1 MRRTRVVP
9 FAVSRAATRSRGQSR
24 RTALSV
30 LLACGVALATTVT
43 SQAQQP
49 RQKNST
55 QKAQKSTG
63 KKNSEQKAKNG
74 ANAARKEG
82 DRRPGGR
89 NTATSRR
96 TTTGRKSSSAAER
109 KRRTAQR
116 DRWSSL
122 SAQKR
127 KQLEAIYRQLRE
139 LPPDKRKLL
148 LDRLRDLDSNTRRER
163 IRSAKKR
170 LENDASW
177 FERQSRQ
184 TRRAV
189 LESLPQNVR
198 DRLQRLPA
206 KERQKHLQQLVANRR
221 AKLIE
226 RLPPGVAAE
235 VRALPPGKQ
244 TQRIKQSR
252 TSQVFRRTFQDRE
265 EINRLRKLPQKEL
278 RRLLAV
284 KGAGDSAA
292 PKPDYLSTRTW
303 ERWKALKRYER
314 DRILRLVRTG
324 GDLRSGR
331 PSQGRPSQERARPE
345 RGRTRAKPDQTGP
358 KAGPRNAGPRNAR
371 PKDAGRR
378 G

>member
-1 MRRTRVVP
+1 MSRTRVFQ
-9 FAVSRAATRSRGQSR
+9 FAVML
-24 RTALSV
+24 LSF
-30 LLACGVALATTVT
+30 GVALATTVT

-55 QKAQKSTG
+55 QKAQTSTG
-63 KKNSEQKAKNG
+63 KKNAAQKAKKG
-74 ANAARKEG
+74 TNAARKEG

-89 NTATSRR
+89 KTATS
-96 TTTGRKSSSAAER
+96 RKSSSAAER

-189 LESLPQNVR
+189 LESLPKNVR

-206 KERQKHLQQLVANRR
+206 KERQKHIQQLVANRR

-244 TQRIKQSR
+244 TQRLKQYR

-284 KGAGDSAA
+284 GAGDSAA
-292 PKPDYLSTRTW
+292 SKPDYLSTRTW

-324 GDLRSGR
+324 GDLRLH
-331 PSQGRPSQERARPE
+331 APE
-345 RGRTRAKPDQTGP
+345 
-358 KAGPRNAGPRNAR
+358 
-371 PKDAGRR
+371 DAGFD
-378 G
+378 GVAPGG

>member
-1 MRRTRVVP
+1 MRTTHVCP
-9 FAVSRAATRSRGQSR
+9 FAVSRAVTRSRGQSR
-24 RTALSV
+24 RTGLSV

-43 SQAQQP
+43 TQAQQP

-55 QKAQKSTG
+55 Q
-63 KKNSEQKAKNG
+63 
-74 ANAARKEG
+74 
-82 DRRPGGR
+82 
-89 NTATSRR
+89 
-96 TTTGRKSSSAAER
+96 SSAAER

-148 LDRLRDLDSNTRRER
+148 LDRLRNLDSNTRRER
-163 IRSAKKR
+163 IRAAKER
-170 LENDASW
+170 VENDATW
-177 FERQSRQ
+177 FDRQSRQ

-189 LESLPQNVR
+189 LESLPKKVR
-198 DRLQRLPA
+198 DRLKRLPA
-206 KERQKHLQQLVANRR
+206 KERQRHIQQLVADRR
-221 AKLIE
+221 AKLLE
-226 RLPPGVAAE
+226 RLPPDVAAE

-244 TQRIKQSR
+244 TQRLKQYR
-252 TSQVFRRTFQDRE
+252 TNQVFRRTFQDRE
-265 EINRLRKLPQKEL
+265 EINQLRILPQKEL

-284 KGAGDSAA
+284 NGAGDSAA
-292 PKPDYLSTRTW
+292 SKPDYLSTRTW
-303 ERWKALKRYER
+303 KRWKALKRYER
-314 DRILRLVRTG
+314 DRIVRLVRTG

-331 PSQGRPSQERARPE
+331 PSQGRARPE
-345 RGRTRAKPDQTGP
+345 RGRTRARPDQTGP
-358 KAGPRNAGPRNAR
+358 KAGPRKAGPRKATRKDAR